1 MPVMSHQSRRRRQ
14 WQTFMLF
21 AAAFSNVVRVF
32 RSIPPSVH
40 CDGGMAFFRAPARLV
55 LEFER
60 NVELGT
66 VGFDLALGIQL

>member
-1 MPVMSHQSRRRRQ
+1 MYFVD
-14 WQTFMLF
+14 F
-21 AAAFSNVVRVF
+21 AAFPRQSIATGEWHCSAF
-32 RSIPPSVH
+32 
-40 CDGGMAFFRAPARLV
+40 CAPARLI

>member
-1 MPVMSHQSRRRRQ
+1 MPVMSHQSRRQ

-21 AAAFSNVVRVF
+21 AAAFSSVIRVF

-40 CDGGMAFFRAPARLV
+40 WDGGMTCFRAPARLI

-60 NVELGT
+60 NAELGT

>member
-1 MPVMSHQSRRRRQ
+1 MPVMSHQSRRQ
-14 WQTFMLF
+14 WQTFVLF
-21 AAAFSNVVRVF
+21 AAAFSSVIRVF

-40 CDGGMAFFRAPARLV
+40 WDGGMAFFRAPARLI

>member
-1 MPVMSHQSRRRRQ
+1 MSYRSRRRPQ
-14 WQTFMLF
+14 WQIFMLF
-21 AAAFSNVVRVF
+21 AAAFSNAVGVF

-40 CDGGMAFFRAPARLV
+40 WDGGMAFSRAPARLI

>member
-1 MPVMSHQSRRRRQ
+1 MPMPVISHQAPPQ
-14 WQTFMLF
+14 WQAFMLSAPGLF
-21 AAAFSNVVRVF
+21 NVFRGF
-32 RSIPPSVH
+32 RSIPPSFRW
-40 CDGGMAFFRAPARLV
+40 DGGMAFFRAPARLI

>member
-1 MPVMSHQSRRRRQ
+1 MPVMSHHSRRRPQ
-14 WQTFMLF
+14 WETFMF
-21 AAAFSNVVRVF
+21 AAAFSNVFRGF

-40 CDGGMAFFRAPARLV
+40 CDGGMAFFRAPARLI

>member
-1 MPVMSHQSRRRRQ
+1 MPVMRHQSRRQ

-40 CDGGMAFFRAPARLV
+40 CDGGMHCSAFCAPARLV